1 VRPSRERAGLSAI
14 GPDQKLR
21 CVVGYDKALSQP
33 HCNTAHRIAKFTN
46 TIARDRDQVANF
58 ARPPETFRNHRV
70 MCRGRENPPMR
81 RLALWLKHF
90 FGKPPRH
97 SRENGLPFSTEEFGR
112 LISSGKS
119 EDMKTLAEGLSCA
132 AISES
137 LKAFAASDP
146 ASQQQFLKSV
156 SGRKPKLRPPTSS
169 AS

>member
-1 VRPSRERAGLSAI
+1 
-14 GPDQKLR
+14 
-21 CVVGYDKALSQP
+21 
-33 HCNTAHRIAKFTN
+33 
-46 TIARDRDQVANF
+46 
-58 ARPPETFRNHRV
+58 
-70 MCRGRENPPMR
+70 MR

-90 FGKPPRH
+90 FGKPSRH
-97 SRENGLPFSTEEFGR
+97 SQENGLPFSAEEFAR

-119 EDMKTLAEGLSCA
+119 EDMKTLAQGLSCA

-146 ASQQQFLKSV
+146 TSQQQFLKSV